1 MQLCVGYTG
10 GAEAYQTVIRSLT
23 YEEISNKSILEND
36 ALDDAAFTEE
46 SLKQFSNFYYMDYD
60 GDGLPELIDCHQVLY
75 GLKYNPE
82 DKQIYLFL
90 EIPGSN
96 VSLMGAGQ
104 LYSHNPGIANKQMYS
119 SAYHGAC
126 QTQLEML

>member
-1 MQLCVGYTG
+1 MFCGSEADRAYR
-10 GAEAYQTVIRSLT
+10 EAYYKAVTNQMPVLRRQFRSLT
-23 YEEISNKSILEND
+23 YD
-36 ALDDAAFTEE
+36 G
-46 SLKQFSNFYYMDYD
+46 
-60 GDGLPELIDCHQVLY
+60 GDGLPELIDCHQGLY

-82 DKQIYLFL
+82 DNQIYLFL

-96 VSLMGAGQ
+96 VSLMGAEQ